1 MSSAYGN
8 AESQHSNITGGL
20 LRAVRMINDAK
31 EAKGLPKDLIVDVH
45 SNRPDFRGF
54 AIGENIISLQ
64 ADPSFE
70 ELEAAGAIVKKQ
82 DDAHTVLDDFF
93 LISGEIPRRTTYEA
107 GLKYGMRFNRN
118 DNEWTSDEVIADERS
133 IMCNVKG
140 TLIEICFSVSKTF
153 TCNAN

>member
-1 MSSAYGN
+1 
-8 AESQHSNITGGL
+8 
-20 LRAVRMINDAK
+20 MINDAK
-31 EAKGLPKDLIVDVH
+31 EANGLPRDLIVDVH

-70 ELEAAGAIVKKQ
+70 ELEAAGATVKKQ

-118 DNEWTSDEVIADERS
+118 DNEWTSDEVIADERF